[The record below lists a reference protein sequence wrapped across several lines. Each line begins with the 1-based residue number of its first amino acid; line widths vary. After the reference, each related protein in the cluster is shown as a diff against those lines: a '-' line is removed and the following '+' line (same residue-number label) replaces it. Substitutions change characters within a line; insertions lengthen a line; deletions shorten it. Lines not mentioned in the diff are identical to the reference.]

1 MAGIGLVRAPRLLT
15 ITAFYS
21 FSSLSFFFILN
32 TYYYIKLYD
41 CISVSAPCL
50 SPSTY
55 VPWNVSPMTAA
66 LDPPMYLTHMENT
79 VFAD

>member
-32 TYYYIKLYD
+32 TCYYIKLYD